1 MQSAIVNTLNQY
13 RFFQNKI
20 VRFFLSAGIAML
32 LDVTVYFITFN
43 FIFIDDVV
51 MIFGHSN
58 KAHNVAL
65 LISYSCGVV
74 INFLFTKYAVFADSN
89 LASRKQFLRFSFIAF
104 IGFFANYG
112 LLRIFVEICNIAPT
126 LARIASALSL
136 GISSYYIHKFFT
148 FKIKTTDDEL

>member
-1 MQSAIVNTLNQY
+1 MRYAIVNSSNQY
-13 RFFQNKI
+13 RFFHNKI

-32 LDVTVYFITFN
+32 VDVTIYFITFN

-51 MIFGHSN
+51 MIFGHPN

-74 INFLFTKYAVFADSN
+74 INFSLTKYAVFADSN

-112 LLRIFVEICNIAPT
+112 LLRLFVEVCNVAPT

-136 GISSYYIHKFFT
+136 GIASYYVHKFFT
-148 FKIKTTDDEL
+148 FKIKPAENEL